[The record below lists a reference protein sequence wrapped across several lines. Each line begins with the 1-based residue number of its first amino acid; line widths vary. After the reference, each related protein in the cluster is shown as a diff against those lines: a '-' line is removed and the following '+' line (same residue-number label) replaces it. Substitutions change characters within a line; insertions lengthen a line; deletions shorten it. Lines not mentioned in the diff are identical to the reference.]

1 MKMEERYQKENEIQ
15 VTICRLMSQ
24 LRKYRNILPVRILN
38 FEGQIRYLKDTL
50 DEEIKLT
57 EEKMYNLPNTRS
69 ISSPEEL
76 GNKLK
81 KIRILRDLK
90 QNEVAAALGIDRST
104 YTYYETGNI
113 TPPVFT
119 LLKLARIFGVE
130 ISEILNA

>member
-24 LRKYRNILPVRILN
+24 LRKYRNILPARILN

-57 EEKMYNLPNTRS
+57 EEKIYNFPNTRN

-76 GNKLK
+76 GN
-81 KIRILRDLK
+81 
-90 QNEVAAALGIDRST
+90 
-104 YTYYETGNI
+104 
-113 TPPVFT
+113 
-119 LLKLARIFGVE
+119 
-130 ISEILNA
+130 